1 MATKQ
6 GMQPLARAVHAAA
19 LGLII
24 AGGGALS
31 AASLHAAEQGA
42 QQSRAYHVPAGNLS
56 SALSA
61 FASQAGIT
69 LPIEPGLVEGLRSPG
84 LNVASS
90 VEGGLQQLL
99 QGTGLQA
106 SAQGNGLYLLVTQVA
121 ETALE
126 LGATS
131 ITGQG
136 LTSTTENSGSYT
148 TGAMQTATKLPLSLR
163 ETPQS
168 VSVVT
173 RKRMDDKVMTNI
185 SDVVKSTPGL
195 FLNNAGGA
203 GRPTFSSRGFDVDN
217 IMYDG
222 FPTSF
227 QTYLPSAEANL
238 AMYDRVEIVRGPN
251 GLAQGAGSPAGAI
264 NLVRKRPTHQFQGTL
279 TGSAGSWDD
288 YTGTLD
294 VGGPLNDSGTL
305 RARSVVSRQDAKS
318 FRDSVE
324 SDNDLFYGVVDA
336 DLSESTTLTL
346 GGYRQKTHTNYIWG
360 GLPMAR
366 GGGHLGLP
374 RDTFLGHDWEYS
386 DNRTTGYFATLEQG
400 LPNDWTLRAAA
411 MRSKTV
417 GDVLASS
424 IWEYNRQYLWTEA
437 MEQKE
442 TGYDLA
448 LSGPFQLLGQ
458 QHDLTFGVSK
468 RKLDYRSGKDW
479 SDYINTGIN
488 PFTWNPRGHAK
499 PNYVRG
505 DNGLPQTTTQDSFY
519 ASTRL
524 RLTEPLSLILGGRVD
539 WYEFQ
544 DRANSESNYKVTRNL
559 TRYAGL
565 VYDLDL
571 HHSVYVS
578 YTDIFKPQSEKGVDG
593 SVIVPIVGENYEV
606 GIKGEYFD
614 GALNASMAV
623 FQLDQKNRAQELPDV
638 KGCGSGPASACYEAA
653 GLVRSRGIDME
664 IQGAL
669 TDNWQLAAG
678 YTYTQTQYVNDANTA
693 REGEDFDRKKPRQL
707 FKLSTIYTLP
717 GELQRWRVGGD
728 VYQQSRIRASG
739 GTGATAWKN
748 EQGSYTVVGLVAG
761 YKASEQLD
769 LQVNVNNLFD
779 RVYYSS
785 VANGGYSPYDI
796 YGDPR
801 NMKLTARYSF

>member
-1 MATKQ
+1 MATTQ

-24 AGGGALS
+24 AGGSLA
-31 AASLHAAEQGA
+31 AASLQAAEQAA
-42 QQSRAYHVPAGNLS
+42 QQSRAYQVPAGNLS
-56 SALSA
+56 SALSD

-69 LPIEPGLVEGLRSPG
+69 LPIEPSLVEGLRSPG
-84 LNVASS
+84 LNASSS
-90 VEGGLQQLL
+90 VEGGLRQLL

-106 SAQGNGLYLLVTQVA
+106 VPQGNGLYLLTPAQA
-121 ETALE
+121 AQGLE
-126 LGATS
+126 LGATNV
-131 ITGQG
+131 TGRA
-136 LTSTTENSGSYT
+136 LASTTENSGSYT

-173 RKRMDDKVMTNI
+173 RKRMDDKAMTSI
-185 SDVVKSTPGL
+185 SDVIQSTPGI
-195 FLNNAGGA
+195 FLNGSGGV
-203 GRPTFSSRGFDVDN
+203 GRPSFSARGFDVDN

-227 QTYLPSAEANL
+227 LTYLPSGEANL
-238 AMYDRVEIVRGPN
+238 AMYDRVEIVRGAT
-251 GLAQGAGSPAGAI
+251 GLAQGAGSPSGAI
-264 NLVRKRPTHQFQGTL
+264 NLVRKRPTHEFQGTL

-288 YTGTLD
+288 YSGTLD
-294 VGGPLNDSGTL
+294 VGGPLNENGTL
-305 RARSVVSRQDAKS
+305 RARTVVSRQDARS

-324 SDNDLFYGVVDA
+324 HDHDLFYGVVDA

-346 GGYRQKTHTNYIWG
+346 GAYRQKNHTNYIWG

-386 DNRTTGYFATLEQG
+386 DNRTTGYFATLEHG
-400 LPNDWTLRAAA
+400 FANDWKLRLAA
-411 MRSKTV
+411 MQSKTDT
-417 GDVLASS
+417 DVLASS
-424 IWEYNRQYLWTEA
+424 VWEYDRHYLWTEA

-458 QHDLTFGVSK
+458 EHDLTLGVSK
-468 RKLDYRSGKDW
+468 RQLDYRSGKAW
-479 SDYINTGIN
+479 SDFIDAGSN
-488 PFTWNPRGHAK
+488 PFEWDPGAHAK
-499 PNYVRG
+499 PDYVTG
-505 DNGLPQTTTQDSFY
+505 SNGLPETTTQDSVY

-524 RLTEPLSLILGGRVD
+524 RLTEPLALILGGRLD
-539 WYEFQ
+539 WYELE
-544 DRANSESNYKVTRNL
+544 DRENSEGNYKVTRNL

-565 VYDLDL
+565 VYDLDAN
-571 HHSVYVS
+571 HSAYVS
-578 YTDIFKPQSEKGVDG
+578 YTDIFKPQNSKGLD
-593 SVIVPIVGENYEV
+593 SKVIAPIVGENYEV
-606 GIKGEYFD
+606 GLKGEYFG
-614 GALNASMAV
+614 GALNASLAV
-623 FQLDQKNRAQELPDV
+623 FQIDQKNRAQELTEY
-638 KGCGSGPASACYEAA
+638 KGCGSGPASACYEAS

-678 YTYTQTQYVNDANTA
+678 YTYTQTQYVSDANAA

-707 FKLSTIYTLP
+707 FKLSTLYTLP
-717 GELQRWRVGGD
+717 GELQRWRIGGD
-728 VYQQSRIRASG
+728 VYQQSRIRTSG
-739 GTGATAWKN
+739 GTGASAWKN
-748 EQGSYTVVGLVAG
+748 QQGSYTVVGLVAG

-779 RVYYSS
+779 RTYYSS
-785 VANGGYSPYDI
+785 VANGEWSPYDI

-801 NMKLTARYSF
+801 NFKMTARYSF